1 MIVREIEPRDTP
13 AVAAIYAHHVRVG
26 FGSFEETPPTV
37 EEFAGRIASVQALG
51 LPYLVADDGGV
62 VVGFACAS
70 SFRPRPG
77 YRFTA
82 EDSVYVAKDAVGRGV
97 GRALLRAVIDRCA
110 DLGLRQ
116 LMAIIGDSD
125 NAASIGLHQAL
136 GFTRIGVARNV
147 GFKHGRWVDL
157 VWMQR
162 ALRDGADSAPGG
174 AGLRLTGG

>member
-1 MIVREIEPRDTP
+1 MVVREVEARDVP
-13 AVAAIYAHHVRVG
+13 GVAAIYGHHVLTG
-26 FGSFEETPPTV
+26 FGSFEETPPSV
-37 EEFAGRIASVQALG
+37 EDIAGRIASVQALG

-62 VVGFACAS
+62 IGFASAS

-97 GRALLRAVIDRCA
+97 GRALLQAVIDRCA
-110 DLGLRQ
+110 NLGLRQ

-136 GFTRIGVARNV
+136 GFSRIGVARNV

-162 ALRDGADSAPGG
+162 ALNGGADSAPDS
-174 AGLRLTGG
+174 AGLQLRGG

>member
-1 MIVREIEPRDTP
+1 MVIREVELRDIP
-13 AVAAIYAHHVRVG
+13 GVAAIYGHHVLNG
-26 FGSFEETPPTV
+26 FGSFEETPPSA
-37 EEFAGRIASVQALG
+37 EDIAGRIASVQALG

-62 VVGFACAS
+62 IGFAYAS

-82 EDSVYVAKDAVGRGV
+82 EDSVYVAKDAMGRGV
-97 GRALLRAVIDRCA
+97 GRALLQAVIDRCA
-110 DLGLRQ
+110 GMGLRQ

-125 NAASIGLHQAL
+125 NTASIGLHRAM
-136 GFTRIGVARNV
+136 GFSRIGVARNV
-147 GFKHGRWVDL
+147 GFKRGRWLDL

-162 ALRDGADSAPGG
+162 SLMDDPTSAPDS

>member
-1 MIVREIEPRDTP
+1 MVIREVEPRDIP
-13 AVAAIYAHHVRVG
+13 GVAAIYGHHVLSG
-26 FGSFEETPPTV
+26 FGSFEETPPSA
-37 EEFAGRIASVQALG
+37 EDIAGRIASVQALG

-62 VVGFACAS
+62 IGFAYAS

-82 EDSVYVAKDAVGRGV
+82 EDSVYVAEDAMGRGV
-97 GRALLRAVIDRCA
+97 GRALLQAVIDRCA
-110 DLGLRQ
+110 AMGLRQ

-125 NAASIGLHQAL
+125 NTASIGLHQAL
-136 GFTRIGVARNV
+136 GFSRIGVARNV
-147 GFKHGRWVDL
+147 GFKRGRWLDL

-162 ALRDGADSAPGG
+162 SLRDDATSAPDS

>member
-1 MIVREIEPRDTP
+1 MVIREVEARDIP
-13 AVAAIYAHHVRVG
+13 AVTAIYGHHVLGG
-26 FGSFEETPPTV
+26 FGSFEETPPSV
-37 EEFAGRIASVQALG
+37 KDIAGRIASVQALG
-51 LPYLVADDGGV
+51 LPYLVADNGGI
-62 VVGFACAS
+62 VGFAYAS

-82 EDSVYVAKDAVGRGV
+82 EDSVYVSNEATGRGV
-97 GRALLRAVIDRCA
+97 GRALLQAVIDRCA
-110 DLGLRQ
+110 HMGLRQ

-125 NAASIGLHQAL
+125 NTASIGLHQAL

-147 GFKHGRWVDL
+147 GYKHGRWVDI

-162 ALRDGADSAPGG
+162 ALRDGADSAPDG

>member
-1 MIVREIEPRDTP
+1 MVIREIEPRDIP
-13 AVAAIYAHHVRVG
+13 GVAAIYGHHVLVG
-26 FGSFEETPPTV
+26 FGSFEETPPSV
-37 EEFAGRIASVQALG
+37 EDIAGRIAAVQALG
-51 LPYLVADDGGV
+51 LPYLVADDGEV
-62 VVGFACAS
+62 IGFAYAS

-82 EDSVYVAKDAVGRGV
+82 EDSVYVGKDAMGRGV
-97 GRALLRAVIDRCA
+97 GRALLQAVIDRCA
-110 DLGLRQ
+110 ALGLRQ

-136 GFTRIGVARNV
+136 GFSRIGVARNV

-162 ALRDGADSAPGG
+162 ALRDGADSAPDS
-174 AGLRLTGG
+174 AGLRLMGG